1 MSNRKAIETE
11 FKPDFNDELFRVE
24 ITVYKNGTIRQ
35 VNVLKDGYQPTYQEI
50 IGAIEVI
57 KAAFL
62 REIGEMVNEAYAK
75 HNAGGINEPRPST
88 ASTSDTHE
96 ERTTP

>member
-1 MSNRKAIETE
+1 MSNRKGIEAE

-24 ITVYKNGTIRQ
+24 ITVYKNGTVRQ
-35 VNVLKDGYQPTYQEI
+35 VKVSKDGYHPTYHEI

-62 REIGEMVNEAYAK
+62 REVGDVVNEAYAK
-75 HNAGGINEPRPST
+75 HRAGDDVSSHGG
-88 ASTSDTHE
+88 
-96 ERTTP
+96 

>member
-1 MSNRKAIETE
+1 MSNTKREPLSNRKGIEAE

-24 ITVYKNGTIRQ
+24 ITVYKNGTVRQ
-35 VNVLKDGYQPTYQEI
+35 VKVSKNGYQPTYHEI

-62 REIGEMVNEAYAK
+62 REVGEVVSETYAK
-75 HNAGGINEPRPST
+75 HKAGDDGS
-88 ASTSDTHE
+88 SHGG
-96 ERTTP
+96 

>member
-1 MSNRKAIETE
+1 MSNRKDIEAD

-24 ITVYKNGTIRQ
+24 ITVFKNGTVRQ
-35 VNVLKDGYQPTYQEI
+35 VKVSKDGYQPTYHEI

-62 REIGEMVNEAYAK
+62 REIGEVVNEAYAK
-75 HNAGGINEPRPST
+75 HKADADGSSHGG
-88 ASTSDTHE
+88 
-96 ERTTP
+96 